1 MSKNKFNPY
10 KFRKKR
16 TNQTERGLYGR
27 FRGSYMIPVNPNTS
41 TDNSNANTSFA
52 TPVAASEERAESL
65 LKEEVKQARPHVKLV
80 KVIKRGK
87 SKKRFIKRKSSKRK
101 THKKRS
107 GKKRYTGKI
116 RKQKRGR
123 E

>member
-16 TNQTERGLYGR
+16 TNQTGRGLYGR

-65 LKEEVKQARPHVKLV
+65 LKEEVKQARPQVKLV

-101 THKKRS
+101 THKKTFR
-107 GKKRYTGKI
+107 KKDIYRQNQETKTW
-116 RKQKRGR
+116 
-123 E
+123 